1 MILAAAGL
9 TDQIER
15 WLPLLLV
22 AFFVFVAVLRRRARA
37 DEPDEDGWDD

>member
-1 MILAAAGL
+1 MALAAVL

-15 WLPLLLV
+15 WLPLGFV

-37 DEPDEDGWDD
+37 GEDLEDDERA